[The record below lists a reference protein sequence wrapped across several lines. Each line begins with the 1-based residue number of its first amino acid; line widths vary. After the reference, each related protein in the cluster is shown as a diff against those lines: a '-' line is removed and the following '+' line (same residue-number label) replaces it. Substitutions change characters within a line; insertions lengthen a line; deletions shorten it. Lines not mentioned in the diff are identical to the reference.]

1 MKLLTLSVLMFS
13 NICSFAEKPHDSGAD
28 KRLILE
34 VIWGTPDNPK
44 CKLNGEVSPD
54 GLFTLKSKD
63 GRYAAG
69 GKLGTPNDKGY
80 PIAITLFTWRSES
93 SHELLSVAP
102 VIKLGLSHE
111 WVTVV
116 SVARF
121 YSITLTKPAGLDA
134 GGPKTETEQDI
145 TNQPATASES
155 VPEGN
160 EKTKPEPEAG
170 SQ

>member
-63 GRYAAG
+63 GRYA
-69 GKLGTPNDKGY
+69 
-80 PIAITLFTWRSES
+80 
-93 SHELLSVAP
+93 
-102 VIKLGLSHE
+102 
-111 WVTVV
+111 
-116 SVARF
+116 
-121 YSITLTKPAGLDA
+121 

-155 VPEGN
+155 RPN
-160 EKTKPEPEAG
+160 
-170 SQ
+170 SY